1 MPAHACICSRCAP
14 PPCHPPNVLAHGTEC
29 TPCECTEAVGTL
41 VMTSGDFH
49 DLKLASEGHMLMSY
63 GTAHRRR
70 TEPPD
75 DRTGSPCHLSVP
87 WSTSIW
93 YTRTG
98 PRVIDAV
105 LVNQSDCAVK
115 MLWWRP
121 LASSCARNVIN
132 HEKHTGNCW
141 RRHLDSVIRHSQQ
154 AGAPRLRK

>member
-1 MPAHACICSRCAP
+1 
-14 PPCHPPNVLAHGTEC
+14 
-29 TPCECTEAVGTL
+29 
-41 VMTSGDFH
+41 MTSGDFH
-49 DLKLASEGHMLMSY
+49 DLKLAFEGHMLLSY
-63 GTAHRRR
+63 GTDHRRR

-121 LASSCARNVIN
+121 LA
-132 HEKHTGNCW
+132 
-141 RRHLDSVIRHSQQ
+141 QQ
-154 AGAPRLRK
+154 LRQKSNKSREAQITVGAAILTALFVTVSKQEHRG

>member
-1 MPAHACICSRCAP
+1 MSADRSVCVGNLRHQSRRSC
-14 PPCHPPNVLAHGTEC
+14 
-29 TPCECTEAVGTL
+29 
-41 VMTSGDFH
+41 GDFG
-49 DLKLASEGHMLMSY
+49 DDEQRFPRPCWRPRVTCCSLSY
-63 GTAHRRR
+63 GTDHRRR

-98 PRVIDAV
+98 PRVVDAV

-132 HEKHTGNCW
+132 HVKHTGNCW

>member
-1 MPAHACICSRCAP
+1 MPGICSRCAP
-14 PPCHPPNVLAHGTEC
+14 PPCHPPNVLAHGTGC

-49 DLKLASEGHMLMSY
+49 DLELASEGHMLLSY
-63 GTAHRRR
+63 GTDHRRR

-98 PRVIDAV
+98 PRVVDAV

-121 LASSCARNVIN
+121 LASSCARKVIN
-132 HEKHTGNCW
+132 RTG
-141 RRHLDSVIRHSQQ
+141 STQVTV
-154 AGAPRLRK
+154 GAAILTS

>member
-1 MPAHACICSRCAP
+1 MSSRMVLGAP
-14 PPCHPPNVLAHGTEC
+14 PVSAH
-29 TPCECTEAVGTL
+29 TEAVGTL

-49 DLKLASEGHMLMSY
+49 DLKLASEGHMLLSY
-63 GTAHRRR
+63 GTDHRRR

-132 HEKHTGNCW
+132 HGKHTGNCW